1 MDIKDLND
9 SFNDLQTYSDA
20 QFRTIV
26 ELRKEIDK
34 LKSENESL
42 RTMLEGNLPNIDLH
56 VTDLGIGVS
65 NEQLI
70 CETQIL
76 LLKNDAMIRP
86 LTMEEARKLE
96 IFTTV
101 LDRVKRGS
109 KDTVDIEVN
118 KLSNNDLLQII
129 NESK

>member
-1 MDIKDLND
+1 MDINDLNN
-9 SFNDLQTYSDA
+9 SFNDLQEYSDA

-26 ELRKEIDK
+26 ELKKQIDQ

-42 RTMLEGNLPNIDLH
+42 RLMLDSNLPDLGLQ
-56 VTDLGIGVS
+56 VTNLGIGVT

-76 LLKNDAMIRP
+76 LLKNDAMTRP

-109 KDTVDIEVN
+109 KDPVDIEVN
-118 KLSNNDLLQII
+118 KLSNTDLLQII

>member
-1 MDIKDLND
+1 MDIRELNE

-20 QFRTIV
+20 QFKTIV
-26 ELRKEIDK
+26 ELNKQIAQ

-42 RTMLEGNLPNIDLH
+42 KLMLEQNLPNVALQ
-56 VTDLGIGVS
+56 VTDLGIGVT

-76 LLKNDAMIRP
+76 LLKNDAMLRP

-96 IFTTV
+96 IFSNV
-101 LDRVKRGS
+101 LDKVKKGS
-109 KDTVDIEVN
+109 KDPVEIEVN
-118 KLSNNDLLQII
+118 KLSNTDLLQII
-129 NESK
+129 NESN